1 VLRALRRADDA
12 ALPIGPNW
20 LHGLARDITA
30 RCGATALTLLILLVA
45 AYLLLQARRRA
56 MWLMLVS
63 SGGAPA
69 VERSRRSRCGNT
81 RSIGV

>member
-1 VLRALRRADDA
+1 MLRALRRADGA
-12 ALPIGPNW
+12 ALPIGPDW
-20 LHGLARDITA
+20 LHSVARDLTA
-30 RCGATALTLLILLVA
+30 LGGATARTLLILLVV

-69 VERSRRSRCGNT
+69 VERSRRSRYGNA
-81 RSIGV
+81 RSLEV